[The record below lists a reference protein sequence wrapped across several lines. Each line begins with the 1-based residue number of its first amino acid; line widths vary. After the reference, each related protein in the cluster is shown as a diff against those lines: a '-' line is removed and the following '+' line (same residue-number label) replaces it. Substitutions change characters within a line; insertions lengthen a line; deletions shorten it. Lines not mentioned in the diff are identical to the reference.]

1 LRRRAVRVCGEDGD
15 VTSTGLPVL
24 LISGPV
30 GAGKTT
36 VAAEIGTL
44 LREANLPHAIVD
56 LAVIG
61 RCWPPPA
68 DDPWNDRL
76 VHRNLAVMWPHFRR
90 AGAERLVLCRVLEDR
105 ALLRHLRAAIP
116 DAAIT
121 VIHLDASLQTLH
133 ARLRQRESAL
143 DPTWYLDVATYLSR
157 SMRPYELADHV
168 VDNDDRPVRDV
179 AAEILGRAGWL
190 ST

>member
-1 LRRRAVRVCGEDGD
+1 VTPTGVR
-15 VTSTGLPVL
+15 VL

-44 LREANLPHAIVD
+44 LRDANIPHAIVD

-68 DDPWNDRL
+68 DDPWNEQL
-76 VHRNLAVMWPHFRR
+76 IHRNLAAMWREFRR
-90 AGAERLVLCRVLEDR
+90 AGAARLVLARVLEDR
-105 ALLRHLRAAIP
+105 SLLRHVCAAIP
-116 DAAIT
+116 DADIT
-121 VIHLDASLQTLH
+121 VIHLHAPLQTLH
-133 ARLRQRESAL
+133 ARLRQREPARDL
-143 DPTWYLDVATYLSR
+143 TWYLEVAAHLTR
-157 SMRPYELADHV
+157 SMRPYEIADHV
-168 VDNDDRPVRDV
+168 VDNGNRSIQDV
-179 AAEILGRAGWL
+179 AAEILRRARWL